1 MKLCKFWF
9 DCQPEVMRNCCRNGG
24 VWKDKRLKNYG
35 KKCGFYEQYEKMK
48 KEGDEQK

>member
-1 MKLCKFWF
+1 
-9 DCQPEVMRNCCRNGG
+9 MRNCCRNGG